1 MNTLTVNGVN
11 LTTAFGVVPTLTDT
25 FEAAEPDIEYI
36 SVPGRSGD
44 LVMSNDRFSNIE
56 VTFPAFIY
64 RNMKTNVKGL
74 SAFLNSLK
82 GYVRIEDSVHTEEFR
97 LGQYAGGFK
106 PSIGGQYEAASFDIS
121 FNCKPQRYLKSG
133 ETAQTFTASG
143 SITNPT
149 RYASKP
155 LLTVVGSGS
164 VIVGGVTITIDT
176 EQTDITIDCETG
188 DCYHGS
194 TNCNGDV
201 SFSSHDL
208 PTIPAG
214 ASTIGLDGV
223 TSVSIVPRWFSI

>member
-44 LVMSNDRFSNIE
+44 LIMSNDRFSNIE
-56 VTFPAFIY
+56 ISYPAFIY
-64 RNMKTNVKGL
+64 RSMKTNVKGL
-74 SAFLNSLK
+74 AAYLNSLK
-82 GYVRIEDSVHTEEFR
+82 GYVRIEDSVHTDEFR
-97 LGQYAGGFK
+97 LGQYAGNFK
-106 PSIGGQYEAASFDIS
+106 PSIGGQYEAASFEIS

-133 ETAQTFTASG
+133 ETAQPFTASG
-143 SITNPT
+143 SINNPT
-149 RYASKP
+149 LYASKP

-164 VIVGGVTITIDT
+164 LIVGGVTITIDT

-188 DCYHGS
+188 DCYHGA

-201 SFSSHDL
+201 TFSSLDL
-208 PTIPAG
+208 PTIPVG
-214 ASTIGLDGV
+214 ESTIGLDGV
-223 TSVSIVPRWFSI
+223 TSVSIVPRWYSI